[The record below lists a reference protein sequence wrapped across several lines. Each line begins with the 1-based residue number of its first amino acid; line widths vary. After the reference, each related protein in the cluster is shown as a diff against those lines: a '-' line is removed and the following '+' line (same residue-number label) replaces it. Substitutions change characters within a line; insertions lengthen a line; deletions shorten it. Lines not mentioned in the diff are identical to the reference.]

1 MKEGERMKKYDRD
14 FLNRL
19 RTELDVELIGVAQ
32 VETSPSEELKKR
44 AARLL
49 PTAKSV
55 VVVGKET
62 YREVV
67 SLLAPIKEVGE
78 AEPGE
83 LLNMHAEFLNGRL
96 NRAVHDLSTL
106 FKKEGYRSLPLP
118 AGVGLTDQRF
128 FVPLLSYK
136 HAAHLAGL
144 GSFGRHSLLITPEF
158 GPRARFACV
167 LTEASLEA
175 TPILTKDFC
184 KGCDACIRHCPA
196 KAIEVPKPGESYA
209 INRFAC
215 RAYRQAG
222 LVCSVCMKVCD
233 EVLS

>member
-1 MKEGERMKKYDRD
+1 MPRYNRE
-14 FLNRL
+14 FLETARKD
-19 RTELDVELIGVAQ
+19 LDVELLGVARLESSQ
-32 VETSPSEELKKR
+32 SEELKKR
-44 AARLL
+44 ATRLL
-49 PTAKSV
+49 SMAKSV
-55 VVVGKET
+55 VVLGKET

-67 SLLAPIKEVGE
+67 SLLAPGKEVGE

-83 LLNMHAEFLNGRL
+83 LLNMHVEFINGRL
-96 NRAVHDLSTL
+96 NRAAHDLAML
-106 FKKEGYRSLPLP
+106 FKREGYRSLPLP

-128 FVPLLSYK
+128 LMPLLSYK

-167 LTEASLEA
+167 LTEAPLEA
-175 TPILTKDFC
+175 TPIIQKDFC

-196 KAIEVPKPGESYA
+196 KAIEVPKAGEAYA

-233 EVLS
+233 EVLG